1 LLAFEFKL
9 KGKTEQFKR
18 IDEAIRTG
26 QFIRNSCLK
35 YWQENRGTTKNCLQ
49 KYCAVLAANPD
60 FPWAKKLNSQA
71 RQAHADRAWF
81 AISRFFEACKNK
93 VLGKKGYPLFKK
105 NSRSVEYKATGWVR
119 FVSSK
124 NGEFNSKC
132 TRNKSSTFRIG

>member
-1 LLAFEFKL
+1 LLVFEFKL

-35 YWQENRGTTKNCLQ
+35 YWQENRGTTKNDLQ

-60 FPWAKKLNSQA
+60 FPWANKLNSQA

-81 AISRFFEACKNK
+81 AISRFFENCKNK
-93 VLGKKGYPLFKK
+93 VPGKKGYPRFKK
-105 NSRSVEYKATGWVR
+105 NSRSVEYKATAAIR
-119 FVSSK
+119 L
-124 NGEFNSKC
+124 
-132 TRNKSSTFRIG
+132 T